1 MAQSDPIRARPGDKP
16 GEIVLTLPPGWD
28 LRMRRV
34 VRELMT
40 EPLPDPHEK
49 GLSDGQR
56 LFQVGLA
63 QRHQAGEDRRD
74 PARQRQRPQPCLGPR
89 KRRVQARQDR
99 MRQAVCRYLAD
110 LVAADVVGKEVAL
123 STRNRYG
130 RRSGSLR
137 EHVAALL
144 REAAGS

>member
-1 MAQSDPIRARPGDKP
+1 M
-16 GEIVLTLPPGWD
+16 LTLPPGWD

-56 LFQVGLA
+56 Q
-63 QRHQAGEDRRD
+63 H
-74 PARQRQRPQPCLGPR
+74 
-89 KRRVQARQDR
+89 RVQARQER